1 MRRLVQMEGL
11 AMNKITSAEYLQAL
25 DDDVQ
30 DDDVYTDAG
39 PAEELLDQS
48 EAERMA
54 AAAEPP
60 RQRADGQPVGME
72 GWKRQRPLTENQMAF
87 VRGVIEGKSY
97 RQAYR
102 DAYPNAQAN
111 DQSIASSAWKLSKD
125 PRVQRLIQAGEEE
138 QQEHLA
144 EDVAATR
151 RFVMR
156 RLLGLSKAARQEGS
170 QLKALELLGRAAG
183 MWRDVQTQSDKPV
196 TAADLKAALAGHLR
210 LVSTSRKRVDVES
223 VQTSG
228 AGVQTGDVQTR
239 VA

>member
-1 MRRLVQMEGL
+1 
-11 AMNKITSAEYLQAL
+11 MNKVTSADYLKAL
-25 DDDVQ
+25 DEAGQ
-30 DDDVYTDAG
+30 DDDVYTPEG
-39 PAEELLDQS
+39 PDEQGQDQS

-72 GWKRQRPLTENQMAF
+72 GWKRQRPLTASQQAF
-87 VRGVIEGKSY
+87 VQGVIEGKSY

-102 DAYPNAQAN
+102 DAYPNAGAS
-111 DQSIASSAWKLSKD
+111 DQSIASSAFRLSRD
-125 PRVQRLIQAGEEE
+125 PRIQRLIQAGEEE
-138 QQEHLA
+138 QHEHLA
-144 EDVAATR
+144 EDLAATR

-183 MWRDVQTQSDKPV
+183 MWRDVQTQTEKPL
-196 TAADLKAALAGHLR
+196 TAAELKAALAGHLR
-210 LVSTSRKRVDVES
+210 LVSSTAKRADVPRGTEPD
-223 VQTSG
+223 
-228 AGVQTGDVQTR
+228 AER